1 MTKLR
6 IGGAWKKESLW
17 VAQTHEMGKKMAV
30 GRGYNNLKK
39 LGQIHGKPCRAPVQ
53 VGRSKTGDKI
63 G

>member
-1 MTKLR
+1 
-6 IGGAWKKESLW
+6 
-17 VAQTHEMGKKMAV
+17 MGKKMAV
-30 GRGYNNLKK
+30 GRGYNNIKK